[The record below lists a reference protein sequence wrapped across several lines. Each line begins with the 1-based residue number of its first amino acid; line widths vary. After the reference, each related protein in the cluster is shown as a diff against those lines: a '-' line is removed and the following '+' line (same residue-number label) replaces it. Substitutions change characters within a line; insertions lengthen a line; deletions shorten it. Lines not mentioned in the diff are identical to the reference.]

1 MGAMMSK
8 EENTAV
14 LTDFYE
20 VARDVNKAVDTL
32 SNMKYASPEAKQAY
46 REEHKKELALKGQVQ
61 AINKQLTVLRRR
73 EQMVRE
79 SPETRMSA
87 EQKQAELKRI
97 NEMRSRMTQNVMRIR
112 QKLYE

>member
-1 MGAMMSK
+1 
-8 EENTAV
+8 

-32 SNMKYASPEAKQAY
+32 GNMKYASPEDRKTY
-46 REEHKKELALKGQVQ
+46 KEEHKKELALKGQVQ
-61 AINKQLTVLRRR
+61 SINKQLTMLKRR

-79 SPETRMSA
+79 APEARMSA
-87 EQKQAELKRI
+87 DQKQAELRRI
-97 NEMRSRMTQNVMRIR
+97 DEARGRMTQNVMRIR

>member
-32 SNMKYASPEAKQAY
+32 SSMKYASPEAKKAY
-46 REEHKKELALKGQVQ
+46 TEEHKKELALKGQVQ
-61 AINKQLTVLRRR
+61 TINKQLTMLRRR
-73 EQMVRE
+73 EQMIRE
-79 SPETRMSA
+79 APEEKMSA

-97 NEMRSRMTQNVMRIR
+97 DEMRSRMTQNIMKIR